1 MSDPVLMELLLEY
14 QRGNVE
20 RQRELLEEVE
30 PLLYAYVRTGIETE
44 ARYEEEVLD
53 LTHSLTLAFHLAAC
67 RGELELSDANA
78 LRAHTHRMVEVKLAD
93 RLAEPAARELVW
105 PDDKLSGSLIATVAG
120 LRHGIVAELEAQELA
135 VFAARLR
142 GVPYESIATELP
154 GTVADVRS
162 IEARARHKLLSA
174 TIARPSRK

>member
-67 RGELELSDANA
+67 RGELALRDANA

-105 PDDKLSGSLIATVAG
+105 PDDELSGSMIGTVAA
-120 LRHGIVAELEAQELA
+120 LRHAVVRELQPEELT
-135 VFAARLR
+135 VFEGRLR
-142 GVPYESIATELP
+142 GASHEDLRSRGAEDVRATEE
-154 GTVADVRS
+154 R
-162 IEARARHKLLSA
+162 ARAKLLTA
-174 TIARPSRK
+174 GIARRRE